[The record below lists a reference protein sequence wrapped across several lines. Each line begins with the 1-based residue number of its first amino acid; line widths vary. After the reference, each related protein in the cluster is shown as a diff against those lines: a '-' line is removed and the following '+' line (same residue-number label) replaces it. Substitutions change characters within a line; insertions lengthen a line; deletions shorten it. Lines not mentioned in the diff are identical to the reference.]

1 MAARLFIS
9 HSFADGRRAAECLVT
24 GLTDRSR
31 ACAVWSPTRG
41 IRSGHSW
48 IQQVTQAFQGS
59 APASW

>member
-31 ACAVWSPTRG
+31 ACAVW
-41 IRSGHSW
+41 
-48 IQQVTQAFQGS
+48 
-59 APASW
+59 